1 MSTSGV
7 KMRSVWSSQE
17 LVRLRPD
24 EIVPMR
30 PHRRR
35 PWPLDARPWHGP
47 SWESLQVRSGARHM
61 VGGASDL
68 PGAGAYQAA
77 LQQARGHAIVNRR
90 LTMTKHNAVLES
102 EPAIDP
108 AACCPPEDTQTD
120 EVLKAPVEGS
130 AADEELAVFAK
141 AIAHPTRVRI
151 LRMLAK
157 KEARM
162 CSHIV
167 DELPLAQSTVSE
179 HLRIL
184 RSAGLVQANENGP
197 RVSYCIVPSALNR
210 LKALLEAV

>member
-1 MSTSGV
+1 MTT
-7 KMRSVWSSQE
+7 KAIPNAQACD
-17 LVRLRPD
+17 PD
-24 EIVPMR
+24 ETV
-30 PHRRR
+30 
-35 PWPLDARPWHGP
+35 
-47 SWESLQVRSGARHM
+47 
-61 VGGASDL
+61 
-68 PGAGAYQAA
+68 
-77 LQQARGHAIVNRR
+77 
-90 LTMTKHNAVLES
+90 
-102 EPAIDP
+102 
-108 AACCPPEDTQTD
+108 CCPPEAQTVD
-120 EVLKAPVEGS
+120 LLTTPVEGP
-130 AADEELAVFAK
+130 AADEELAAFVK

-197 RVSYCIVPSALNR
+197 RVSYCIVPSALKR